1 MPTTLQLRRGTTA
14 EQDAFTGAVGEVSVD
29 TTLKQ
34 LRLHDGSTQGGYIV
48 GEDDAA
54 LSDRMQV
61 ANTQTLFTNVTA
73 NLNSYIANT
82 EVRINWLNSNGEAS
96 SSLLPATNNAIDL
109 GSAGR
114 VWRDVY
120 IGPGS
125 LYVNGKKVIED
136 NSDTITI
143 STDDNQNLKFAT
155 SGSGVTQIE
164 AGAGGIS
171 MSTSVASSGDIT
183 INADGNI
190 ELLSTVQIQ
199 SGKRVTDSAGVKVE
213 YGDAI
218 EMNSNKIIGLGTPTA
233 DADAAT
239 KAYVDGA
246 SYEITNVAY
255 TVANNTFRIQTNDG
269 TTHDTVISADKMSVA
284 NTQTL
289 FSNVTANLNSYI
301 ANTETRISDLMSV
314 ANTQALVNA
323 RLGATAS
330 VTLTGDV
337 TGSASFSSN
346 AVSITATVAD
356 DSHNHIIGN
365 VDGLQTALDAKASLV
380 QLASTN
386 TAIRTLTTANL
397 NKIAQVEANLLA
409 SNTAIRSYVDTEVSA
424 LVDTAPAA
432 LDTLNELAAALGDD
446 ENFATTVS
454 TNLGNKADKVTT
466 ITAGTGLSGGGD
478 LSTSR
483 TVNLDINDITTSTST
498 ASGDFVAY
506 YDIDAGVT
514 RKATVA
520 NLALVGPTGP
530 TGPQGP
536 QGATGPTGSTGGT
549 GPTGATGPTGSTGA
563 AGGFTTNSNAR
574 VNSLGINTAASGTA
588 GEIRATGTITAGYSD
603 GRLKDVE
610 SNIDDALEKLLSLNG
625 VYFYENQT
633 AKDLGYSNDS
643 RQVGVIAQ
651 EVQAVLPEV
660 VADAPVNDNFEPRKE
675 YLTVQYEKIVPLL
688 IEALKEMD
696 AKYNIQIEDLKA
708 EIKNLNS

>member
-34 LRLHDGSTQGGYIV
+34 LRLHDGSTQGGYVV

-171 MSTSVASSGDIT
+171 MSTGTASSGDIT

-218 EMNSNKIIGLGTPTA
+218 EMNSNKILGLGTPTTGT
-233 DADAAT
+233 DAAT
-239 KAYVDGA
+239 KDYVDSSGG
-246 SYEITNVAY
+246 ITQVAY
-255 TVANNTFRIQTNDG
+255 TSANGNFRIQTTDG
-269 TTHDTVISADKMSVA
+269 ITHDATISTGDKMEVA
-284 NTQTL
+284 NTIT
-289 FSNVTANLNSYI
+289 
-301 ANTETRISDLMSV
+301 
-314 ANTQALVNA
+314 LVNA

-337 TGSASFSSN
+337 TGTASFSSN
-346 AVSITATVAD
+346 AVSITTTVAD
-356 DSHNHIIGN
+356 DSHNHIIDN

-530 TGPQGP
+530 QGPQGIQGATGPQGP
-536 QGATGPTGSTGGT
+536 TGA
-549 GPTGATGPTGSTGA
+549 TGATGPTGSTGA
-563 AGGFTTNSNAR
+563 TGADGGFTTNSNAR
-574 VNSLGINTAASGTA
+574 VNSLGINTAASGVA
-588 GEIRATGTITAGYSD
+588 GEIRATGAITAGYSD

-696 AKYNIQIEDLKA
+696 AKYNTQIEELKA

>member
-34 LRLHDGSTQGGYIV
+34 LRLHDGSTQGGYVV

-171 MSTSVASSGDIT
+171 MSTGTASSGDIT

-218 EMNSNKIIGLGTPTA
+218 EMNSNKILGLGTPTTGT
-233 DADAAT
+233 DAAT
-239 KAYVDGA
+239 KDYVDSSGG
-246 SYEITNVAY
+246 ITQVAY
-255 TVANNTFRIQTNDG
+255 TSANGNFRIQTTDG
-269 TTHDTVISADKMSVA
+269 ITHDATISTGDKMEVA
-284 NTQTL
+284 NTIT
-289 FSNVTANLNSYI
+289 
-301 ANTETRISDLMSV
+301 
-314 ANTQALVNA
+314 LVNA

-337 TGSASFSSN
+337 TGTASFSSN
-346 AVSITATVAD
+346 AVSITTTVAD
-356 DSHNHIIGN
+356 DSHNHIIDN

-530 TGPQGP
+530 QGPQGIQGATGPQGP
-536 QGATGPTGSTGGT
+536 TGA
-549 GPTGATGPTGSTGA
+549 TGATGPTGSTGA
-563 AGGFTTNSNAR
+563 TGADGGFTTNSNAR

-696 AKYNIQIEDLKA
+696 AKYNTQIEELKA

>member
-34 LRLHDGSTQGGYIV
+34 LRLHDGSTQGGYVV

-171 MSTSVASSGDIT
+171 MSTGTASSGDIT

-218 EMNSNKIIGLGTPTA
+218 EMNSNKIIGLGTPTTGT
-233 DADAAT
+233 DAAT
-239 KAYVDGA
+239 KDYVDSSGG
-246 SYEITNVAY
+246 ITQVAY
-255 TVANNTFRIQTNDG
+255 TSANGNFRIQTTDG
-269 TTHDTVISADKMSVA
+269 ITHDATISTGDKMEVA
-284 NTQTL
+284 NTIT
-289 FSNVTANLNSYI
+289 
-301 ANTETRISDLMSV
+301 
-314 ANTQALVNA
+314 LVNA

-337 TGSASFSSN
+337 TGTASFSSN
-346 AVSITATVAD
+346 AVSITTTVAD
-356 DSHNHIIGN
+356 DSHNHIIDN

-530 TGPQGP
+530 QGPQGIQGATGPQGP
-536 QGATGPTGSTGGT
+536 TGA
-549 GPTGATGPTGSTGA
+549 TGATGPTGSTGA
-563 AGGFTTNSNAR
+563 TGADGGFTTNSNAR
-574 VNSLGINTAASGTA
+574 VNSLGINTAASGVA
-588 GEIRATGTITAGYSD
+588 GEIRATGAITAGYSD

-696 AKYNIQIEDLKA
+696 AKYNTQIEELKA